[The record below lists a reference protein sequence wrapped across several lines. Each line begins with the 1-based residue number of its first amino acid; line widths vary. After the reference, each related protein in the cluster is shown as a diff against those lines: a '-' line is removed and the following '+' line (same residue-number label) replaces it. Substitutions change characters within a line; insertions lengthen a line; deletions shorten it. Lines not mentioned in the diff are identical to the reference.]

1 MTDQDARRRQLA
13 EMSDEELLRALAES
27 LRETA
32 EALLEMAGT
41 PRPAAEVITDGITP
55 I

>member
-13 EMSDEELLRALAES
+13 EMTDEELLQAL
-27 LRETA
+27 A
-32 EALLEMAGT
+32 EALLEMAGAPRGPIT